1 MDFVLSEEQRMLS
14 ESLRRLVDD
23 RFTFSA
29 RRARRGKPGVDQ
41 AAWQS
46 LAEVGVLG
54 LNISADYDGFGED
67 ASTLLP
73 VHQELGRGLVG
84 EPVIASAVVSATL
97 IAESGASKAASTLL
111 PAIASG
117 EAIVT
122 VAYQEP
128 GQRYAVKPV
137 NVQAQAKGDGYVI
150 SGQKVHV
157 WHGASATSWLVT
169 AALEG
174 GETGIFV
181 IGSDVDG
188 VTVEDAPTIDSSR
201 TATLT
206 FNDVQVPAEGLL
218 VKGAQA
224 DLALSHA
231 LDWGIAALVAHAAG
245 AMERLIEVTV
255 DYLKTR
261 KQFGQPL
268 AVFQTLQ
275 HRLAD
280 MLIAKEM
287 ALSMAYVAVAALTEP
302 DEKRRTKMIAS
313 AKMEAARAG
322 RYVGQQAV
330 QLHGGMG
337 MTDEL
342 EVGDFFKRLTAIDM
356 LWGDTREQ
364 LRKLGALL

>member
-29 RRARRGKPGVDQ
+29 RRKRRGQAGVDQ
-41 AAWQS
+41 TAWAS

-54 LNISADYDGFGED
+54 LNISTDHDGFGED
-67 ASTLLP
+67 PSTLLP
-73 VHQELGRGLVG
+73 VHVELGRGLVS
-84 EPVIASAVVSATL
+84 EPVIPSAVVSATL
-97 IAESGASKAASTLL
+97 IAESGSQAAAATLL

-122 VAYQEP
+122 LAYQEP
-128 GQRYAVKPV
+128 GQRYEAKPSGVKAR
-137 NVQAQAKGDGYVI
+137 AQGQGYVL

-157 WHGASATSWLVT
+157 WHGGGATTWLVT
-169 AALEG
+169 AALENG
-174 GETGIFV
+174 DTGIFV
-181 IGSDVDG
+181 VNRDAAGVDV
-188 VTVEDAPTIDSSR
+188 VDAPTIDATR

-206 FNDVQVPAEGLL
+206 FENTQLDADALL
-218 VKGAQA
+218 VKGAAA

-245 AMERLIEVTV
+245 AMERLIEITV

-268 AVFQTLQ
+268 AVFQVLQ

-287 ALSMAYVAVAALTEP
+287 TLSMAYVAVSALTEK
-302 DEKRRTKMIAS
+302 DEARRTKMIAS

>member
-14 ESLRRLVDD
+14 ESLRRLVDG

-29 RRARRGKPGVDQ
+29 RRKRRGQAGVDQ
-41 AAWQS
+41 TAWAS

-67 ASTLLP
+67 PASLLP
-73 VHQELGRGLVG
+73 VHIELGRGLVG
-84 EPVIASAVVSATL
+84 EPVIPSAVVGATL
-97 IAESGASKAASTLL
+97 IAEAGAPAVAQALL

-122 VAYQEP
+122 LAYQEP
-128 GQRYAVKPV
+128 GQRYEVKPTTV
-137 NVQAQAKGDGYVI
+137 RAKASGSRFVL

-157 WHGASATSWLVT
+157 WHGAAATTLLVT
-169 AALEG
+169 AVLEG
-174 GETGIFV
+174 GETAVFV
-181 IGSDVDG
+181 VNRDTAG
-188 VTVEDAPTIDSSR
+188 VQCEEYPTIDATR
-201 TATLT
+201 TATATLT
-206 FNDVQVPAEGLL
+206 DVALDADALL
-218 VKGAQA
+218 VKGEAA
-224 DLALSHA
+224 DRAISHA

-245 AMERLIEVTV
+245 AMERLIEITV

-287 ALSMAYVAVAALTEP
+287 TLSMAYVAVSALTEP
-302 DEKRRTKMIAS
+302 DEARRTKMIAS
-313 AKMEAARAG
+313 AKMEAARSG

-356 LWGDTREQ
+356 LWGDTCEQ
-364 LRKLGALL
+364 LRKLRGLL

>member
-14 ESLRRLVDD
+14 ESLRRLVNDEW
-23 RFTFSA
+23 TFSA
-29 RRARRGKPGVDQ
+29 RRKRRGQPGVNAQ
-41 AAWQS
+41 AWTA

-54 LNISADYDGFGED
+54 LTIDSDHDGFGEGP
-67 ASTLLP
+67 STLLP
-73 VHQELGRGLVG
+73 VHQELGRGLVS
-84 EPVIASAVVSATL
+84 EPVIPSAVVAATL
-97 IAESGASKAASTLL
+97 IAESKSAVHAKALL

-122 VAYQEP
+122 LAYQEP
-128 GQRYAVKPV
+128 GQRYAAKPV
-137 NVQAQAKGDGYVI
+137 KVTAKQSGGGFI
-150 SGQKVHV
+150 LSGQKVSV
-157 WHGASATSWLVT
+157 WHGGAATTWLVT
-169 AALEG
+169 AKLDT

-181 IGSDVDG
+181 VNRDAQNVDVVD
-188 VTVEDAPTIDSSR
+188 VPTIDDTR

-206 FNDVQVPAEGLL
+206 FNGLELGADALLIKGPA
-218 VKGAQA
+218 A

-231 LDWGIAALVAHAAG
+231 LDWGIAALVSHAAG
-245 AMERLIEVTV
+245 AMERLIEITV

-268 AVFQTLQ
+268 AVFQALQ

-280 MLIAKEM
+280 MLVAKEM
-287 ALSMAYVAVAALTEP
+287 ALSMAYVAVAALTEQ
-302 DEKRRTKMIAS
+302 DETRRTKMIAS
-313 AKMEAARAG
+313 AKLEVARSG
-322 RYVGQQAV
+322 RYIGQQAV

-342 EVGDFFKRLTAIDM
+342 DVGDFFKRLTAVDM
-356 LWGDTREQ
+356 LWGDSQEQ

>member
-29 RRARRGKPGVDQ
+29 RRSRRGTPGVDQ
-41 AAWQS
+41 KAWQS
-46 LAEVGVLG
+46 LADVGVLG

-73 VHQELGRGLVG
+73 VHQELGRGLVS

-97 IAESGASKAASTLL
+97 IAESGASEVAAALL

-117 EAIVT
+117 EAIVA

-128 GQRYAVKPV
+128 GQRYIATPVKV
-137 NVQAQAKGDGYVI
+137 TAQANSDGYVI

-169 AALEG
+169 AAMQG

-181 IGSDVDG
+181 IGRETTGVAVD
-188 VTVEDAPTIDSSR
+188 DAPTIDGSR

-206 FNDVQVPAEGLL
+206 FTNVQVPADALL

-245 AMERLIEVTV
+245 AMDRLIEVTV

-287 ALSMAYVAVAALTEP
+287 ALSMAYVAVSALTEP

-313 AKMEAARAG
+313 AKMEVARAG